1 MITMREADFER
12 FNAIECYA
20 MDEEH
25 TFEECVE
32 YAENLG
38 VLFTSADMQRIV
50 WDMEEA

>member
-1 MITMREADFER
+1 MITMREAGFER

-38 VLFTSADMQRIV
+38 VIFTTEDMQRIA
-50 WDMEEA
+50 WDMDEA